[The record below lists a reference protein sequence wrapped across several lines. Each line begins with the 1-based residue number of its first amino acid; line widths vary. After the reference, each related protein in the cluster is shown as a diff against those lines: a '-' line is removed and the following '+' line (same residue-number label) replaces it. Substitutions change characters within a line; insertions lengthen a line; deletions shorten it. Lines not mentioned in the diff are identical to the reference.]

1 MSIMPSLDVCA
12 GSKLASLPLAMAGGG
27 VNIDFDKSVIGQMVV
42 FALLVVVLKPLLF
55 DPVLAIFEQ
64 RERRTEGAKA
74 EARDMQE
81 EAGTLLRKYERE
93 LQRVNQ
99 VAAAERERLRSETA
113 HLEAEILHEARAVT
127 SKVIEDGRQQI
138 GGEVNKIRFELGRQ
152 SERLARE
159 LAARVLGR
167 EVS

>member
-1 MSIMPSLDVCA
+1 MSIMPSLDVNA
-12 GSKLASLPLAMAGGG
+12 GSKMASFPLAMAGG
-27 VNIDFDKSVIGQMVV
+27 VNIDFDKSFIGQMVV

-64 RERRTEGAKA
+64 RERRTEGAKT
-74 EARDMQE
+74 EAREMQE
-81 EAGTLLRKYERE
+81 EAGSLLRKYERE

-99 VAAAERERLRSETA
+99 VAAAERDRLRTETA
-113 HLEAEILHEARAVT
+113 RLEAEILHQARAVAT
-127 SKVIEDGRQQI
+127 KVIDDGRLKI
-138 GGEVNKIRFELGRQ
+138 DGEVNRIRFDLGRQ
-152 SERLARE
+152 SERIARD

>member
-1 MSIMPSLDVCA
+1 MSLDLCA
-12 GSKLASLPLAMAGGG
+12 GLATTPLRSSLLLAASGG
-27 VNIDFDKSVIGQMVV
+27 VNIDFDKSFVAQMVI

-64 RERRTEGAKA
+64 REQRTEGAKA
-74 EARDMQE
+74 EAREMQE
-81 EAGTLLRKYERE
+81 EAGALLRKYERE

-99 VAAAERERLRSETA
+99 VAAEERDRLRTETSR
-113 HLEAEILHEARAVT
+113 LEAEILHEAREVT
-127 SKVIEDGRQQI
+127 TRVVDEGRRKIET
-138 GGEVNKIRFELGRQ
+138 EVNAIRFDLGRQ
-152 SERLARE
+152 SERIARE